1 MFMLYIIHR
10 IQCKSNFKF
19 SILLFNQ
26 LGPYLSLVLLFA
38 LSFKSGLTIF
48 FSLRI
53 VLFGYWTLKSGYRTA
68 ENEVNRI
75 HAWKKAYFFLPNG
88 YCWDIVNLELGMRCW
103 PSLVTTKETKR
114 SS

>member
-38 LSFKSGLTIF
+38 LFFKSGLTIF
-48 FSLRI
+48 FSLHKMSYKTWDATC
-53 VLFGYWTLKSGYRTA
+53 LFVFPGFKSQNSIKGPTCT
-68 ENEVNRI
+68 
-75 HAWKKAYFFLPNG
+75 G
-88 YCWDIVNLELGMRCW
+88 
-103 PSLVTTKETKR
+103 TT
-114 SS
+114 

>member
-38 LSFKSGLTIF
+38 LFFKSGLTIF
-48 FSLRI
+48 FSLHI

-75 HAWKKAYFFLPNG
+75 HAWKKAYFFLLNG
-88 YCWDIVNLELGMRCW
+88 YCWDIVNLELRW
-103 PSLVTTKETKR
+103 T
-114 SS
+114 